1 MKINK
6 LSVFI
11 IQEIIVYGTKIIL
24 EDSFNA
30 NKIYPEDIYLKY
42 IDIIDKYFNKGINF
56 VKQILL
62 IKFFL
67 FYFN

>member
-11 IQEIIVYGTKIIL
+11 IQEIIVYETKIIL

-62 IKFFL
+62 TI
-67 FYFN
+67 

>member
-62 IKFFL
+62 TI
-67 FYFN
+67 